1 MKKVIYIL
9 IVLLIIIGC
18 STSKSNVVTAEKP
31 KVATKSSDTVKIVNE
46 ELEYEV
52 IIIEPGFDFWLASTA
67 YPRGY
72 LSQSYMET
80 KNHQYVLEWNNRVR
94 QPQIYNPNLYEMTI
108 DYNPTINY
116 GYEVNYLIYNYMIY
130 FQNKYNQRLYGRVPT
145 R

>member
-1 MKKVIYIL
+1 MKALVVIAILLLIL
-9 IVLLIIIGC
+9 IGC
-18 STSKSNVVTAEKP
+18 NTSKPAMAPNEASP
-31 KVATKSSDTVKIVNE
+31 KQHNDTIKIVNE

-52 IIIEPGFDFWLASTA
+52 IIIEPGFDFWLESTA

-80 KNHQYVLEWNNRVR
+80 KNYQYVLEWNNRVL
-94 QPQIYNPNLYEMTI
+94 QPQLYPSHLYEMTI
-108 DYNPTINY
+108 DYRPGINY

-130 FQNKYNQRLYGRVPT
+130 FQNKYNQRLYGRVPP